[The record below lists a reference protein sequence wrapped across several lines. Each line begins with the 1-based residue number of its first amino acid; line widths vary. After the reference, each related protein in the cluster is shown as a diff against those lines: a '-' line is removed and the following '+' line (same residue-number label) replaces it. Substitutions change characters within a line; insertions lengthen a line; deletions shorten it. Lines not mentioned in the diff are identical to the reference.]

1 MIKSMTGYASATK
14 QNGEKSYSAEIKSLN
29 SKTFDLSIKLP
40 SGIKED
46 ELVLRKELS
55 SILVRGKITI
65 SVMIDP
71 DSETQPVN
79 IDHELAKK
87 YFSELKK
94 LAADVGSSDEDLLR
108 ISLQLPNVIKR
119 IESEPDNQEWQ
130 MIKDVIHEATKIFD
144 KYRREEGDSIKQ
156 DLKSSIQDILDHLKK
171 IEEEEPNRL
180 EEIRS
185 RINGNLE
192 KFLGEDEIDQNRFE
206 QELLYFIEKMD
217 FTEEKNRLRTHCD
230 FFLKVMEEEEV
241 NGKKLN
247 FISQEMGREIN
258 TLGSKANSAIIQH
271 LTVQMK
277 DDLEKIKEQ
286 VLNVL

>member
-1 MIKSMTGYASATK
+1 MTGYASATK

-40 SGIKED
+40 SGIMED

-71 DSETQPVN
+71 ASETQPVN

-156 DLKSSIQDILDHLKK
+156 DLKSSIQDILDHLKN